1 MAVNKEIRREYLRNG
16 TAYSLATQV
25 SLSSR
30 IL

>member
-1 MAVNKEIRREYLRNG
+1 MAVNKEIRREYWRNG